1 MRLKNTHFMGT
12 GIKAALLATMCFSP
26 STFATDA
33 KADKQFEVGREKS
46 KVCMTCHGADG
57 ISTIDAY
64 PNLRGQKKSYLISSL
79 KDYKARE
86 RTSGLA
92 VLMQQQAA
100 ALSDQDIEDIAH
112 YYSQLGNEHSPS
124 DNEPQP

>member
-1 MRLKNTHFMGT
+1 MRLKNTQN
-12 GIKAALLATMCFSP
+12 KSAALRTALVAAVCFSP
-26 STFATDA
+26 LTFAAEGDEQFKVGKE
-33 KADKQFEVGREKS
+33 KA
-46 KVCMTCHGADG
+46 KVCMTCHGVDG

-64 PNLRGQKKSYLISSL
+64 PNLRGQNKTYLISSL

-92 VLMQQQAA
+92 VLMQQQAD

-112 YYSQLGNEHSPS
+112 YYSQLGKEA
-124 DNEPQP
+124 QP

>member
-1 MRLKNTHFMGT
+1 MST
-12 GIKAALLATMCFSP
+12 GIKAALLATMCLSP
-26 STFATDA
+26 FTFASDA
-33 KADKQFEVGREKS
+33 KVDEQFEVGKEKA

-92 VLMQQQAA
+92 VLMQQQAD

-112 YYSQLGNEHSPS
+112 YYSRLGTEHSPS